1 MRSLHF
7 FIVSLAFWAMGCVTE
22 DHFGASSEKKILSYT
37 LEGQVGN
44 TLIDQQTREIKLT
57 IGANQNI
64 TSLTPT
70 NVTLSTFATLSPGSA
85 ITLDFSNPV
94 LYSVTAEDGSA
105 QTYTVLV
112 VQEGTTPQLENSGFD
127 DWYTTPKGYQEPGKD
142 ASSIWAS
149 GNAGTTTLG
158 NANVNPMTINGT
170 DLAAVLVTQ
179 DMGSLAGLIGQR
191 MAAGSMFTG
200 KFQLDLA
207 NPLNSAKFGIGF
219 SARPKSINVDYAY
232 SPGTPYLNKN
242 GQPQAKQ
249 DSCDIYVILENR
261 DGTDVK
267 RIATAWF
274 RSGEMS
280 IDSFTTLSIPLTY
293 GTLGNEVPSYQK
305 PANGVYGNANE
316 AITHISVVFS
326 SSHNGA
332 LLEGGTNSTLVV
344 NNFRLLY
351 D

>member
-1 MRSLHF
+1 MRILYFSILF
-7 FIVSLAFWAMGCVTE
+7 MATWALSCVTE
-22 DHFGASSEKKILSYT
+22 DHFGASAEKKILEFT

-44 TLIDQQTREIKLT
+44 TQIDQDSGLIRLM
-57 IGANQNI
+57 IGSGQDI
-64 TSLTPT
+64 TSLRP
-70 NVTLSTFATLSPGSA
+70 VSVVLSTFASLTPDVTSA
-85 ITLDFSNPV
+85 LDFSSP
-94 LYSVTAEDGSA
+94 LFYTVTAENGSTS
-105 QTYTVLV
+105 TYTVTV
-112 VQEGTTPQLENSGFD
+112 TQEGSMPQLENSGFD

-142 ASSIWAS
+142 INSIWAS

-158 NANVNPMTINGT
+158 DPNVNPIQINGS
-170 DLAAVLVTQ
+170 DFAAMLVTQ
-179 DMGSLAGLIGQR
+179 DMGSLAGLLGQR

-219 SARPKSINVDYAY
+219 SARPKSIEVDYAY

-242 GQPQAKQ
+242 GQPQAKL

-261 DGTDVK
+261 DGADIK

-274 RSGEMS
+274 RSGEVS